1 MSNTNFTL
9 EYALSL
15 IVTLIVIQLLVQRNP
30 SMSKVS
36 VVIGGL
42 VVAYVSLVIIH
53 FISDKLLLISY
64 KKECLILISGLKLAP
79 FLSCIRVSLGLSI
92 FPSISIASKSISVDS
107 L

>member
-15 IVTLIVIQLLVQRNP
+15 IVTLIVIQLLLKNNP

-53 FISDKLLLISY
+53 FILPKADEVGKDMYQYSMYSIMNNFNNTGYLHVWPPILAVLIIFVVLLY
-64 KKECLILISGLKLAP
+64 N
-79 FLSCIRVSLGLSI
+79 RNLG
-92 FPSISIASKSISVDS
+92 
-107 L
+107 